1 MKRLLSTVVM
11 TSLIITTGLSTNSA
25 RAQAPPPPID
35 CAVVESL
42 GSALSTD
49 ILDNINE
56 RVAGASHR
64 ISRRKTLIINN
75 ARSVSFSSCE
85 LELDLDVTLERKI
98 RRNAH
103 GNIVLRGNISSIDLA
118 EREVCYTGLRVADVN
133 LSLTLR
139 PGEAAYRWVANAVL
153 PNSGC
158 LSE

>member
-1 MKRLLSTVVM
+1 MKHLLSIVAM
-11 TSLIITTGLSTNSA
+11 TSIIMTGLSTNL
-25 RAQAPPPPID
+25 AQAQEPPID

-42 GSALSTD
+42 GSALSAD
-49 ILDNINE
+49 ILDGINE
-56 RVAGASHR
+56 RVSGASHR

-75 ARSVSFSSCE
+75 AQSVSFSGCQ
-85 LELDLDVTLERKI
+85 LGLNLDVTLKRKI

-103 GNIVLRGNISSIDLA
+103 GNIVLRGNISSFDLA
-118 EREVCYTGLRVADVN
+118 EREICYTGLSVTDVD
-133 LSLTLR
+133 LSRTLR